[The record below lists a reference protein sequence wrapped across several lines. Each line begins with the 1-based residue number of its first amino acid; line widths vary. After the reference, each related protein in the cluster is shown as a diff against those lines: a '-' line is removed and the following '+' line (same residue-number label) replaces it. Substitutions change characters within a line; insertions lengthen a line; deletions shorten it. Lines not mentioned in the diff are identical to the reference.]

1 MEGNEKADE
10 LAKEGASLD
19 GGFLTE
25 IRAQDV
31 KKRKTR
37 GLMRLLNMRSF
48 HLPMWK
54 SGPCVK
60 NT

>member
-19 GGFLTE
+19 GGFLAE

-31 KKRKTR
+31 QKRKER
-37 GLMRLLNMRSF
+37 GLMRLLNKRPF

-54 SGPCVK
+54 SGTCAK